1 MSDYEK
7 TDIDPS
13 GTDAAPPE
21 TFTRWYKKSIG
32 LITVWRPEEAERK
45 CYQNFHQGCR
55 LVFNL
60 LAKSVYIL

>member
-32 LITVWRPEEAERK
+32 LITVWRPEEAERTVDR
-45 CYQNFHQGCR
+45 QR
-55 LVFNL
+55 
-60 LAKSVYIL
+60 